1 MSEKTIHFCQWDR
14 RLVGMEDHL
23 SGLVGGQAMDGLDND
38 QSSQEI
44 LSQLGSRWI
53 VTVIRPAELSVI
65 ISERSRL

>member
-1 MSEKTIHFCQWDR
+1 
-14 RLVGMEDHL
+14 
-23 SGLVGGQAMDGLDND
+23 MDGLDND